1 MPRRPTRPARN
12 DLIPSSPT
20 AESRLTRW
28 LDRAHPA
35 VLNGYL
41 VALAFSTYFC
51 MYAFRKPFAA
61 AKYEALYF
69 LGTHVELKTAL
80 VIGQIIGYALSKFAG
95 IKVCSEANRRGRA
108 PTLIGLI
115 VAAELALVLFAVLP
129 PNWKVAAIFLNGL
142 PLGMV
147 WGLVVLYLEGRRTSE
162 LLLAGLSCSY
172 IISSGVVKNVGL
184 ALMAGD
190 GLFGLEFLRLPAPV
204 SETWMPAV
212 AGLIFLPAFFVSV
225 WLLNFTPEPTAQ
237 DIAERTERLPM
248 YRDDRRSF
256 LRQFAPG
263 IVLLVGAYFFLTAF
277 RDFRDNYQV
286 DLLTELGYRY
296 EDHKHAISLM
306 ELCVALGVMAGM
318 AALFLVRDNR
328 RALASV
334 FGFMVAGVLVLGG
347 ATALWQAQV
356 ISGMWWVLLLG
367 FGVYVTYVPFGS
379 VLFDRLIA
387 STRVAGTAV
396 FAIYVADALGY
407 TGSVIVQLYKDLIAG
422 DSTRTDFLARFAYFM
437 SAGGAIA
444 LAGSGWYFLT
454 WTHAPAVETAGLGPV
469 AESP

>member
-1 MPRRPTRPARN
+1 VSPSFRPLDSRPVDRR
-12 DLIPSSPT
+12 
-20 AESRLTRW
+20 RLTRW
-28 LDRAHPA
+28 LEGAHPA
-35 VLNGYL
+35 VLNGYV

-61 AKYEALYF
+61 AKYEAMYF

-80 VIGQIIGYALSKFAG
+80 VIGQIVGYALSKFAG
-95 IKVCSEANRRGRA
+95 IKVCSEANRSGRA

-129 PNWKVAAIFLNGL
+129 PNWKVVAIFLNGL

-172 IISSGVVKNVGL
+172 IISSGVVKNIGL

-190 GLFGLEFLRLPAPV
+190 GLLGVEALRLPAPI
-204 SETWMPAV
+204 SENWMPAV
-212 AGLIFLPAFFVSV
+212 AGLIFLPAFFISV
-225 WLLNFTPEPTAQ
+225 WLLNYTPEPTAL
-237 DIAERTERLPM
+237 DVVERTERLPM
-248 YRDDRRSF
+248 YRDERRSF
-256 LRQFAPG
+256 LLQFAPG

-296 EDHKHAISLM
+296 DDHKNAISVM
-306 ELCVALGVMAGM
+306 ELWVALGVMAGM
-318 AALFLVRDNR
+318 AALFLIRDNR
-328 RALASV
+328 RALMGV
-334 FGFMVAGVLVLGG
+334 FGIMVTGVLILGG
-347 ATALWQAQV
+347 ATALWQAGA

-367 FGVYVTYVPFGS
+367 FGVYATYVPFGS

-407 TGSVIVQLYKDLIAG
+407 TGSVMVQLYKDLFAG
-422 DSTRTDFLARFAYFM
+422 QLARVDFLARFAYYM

-444 LAGSGWYFLT
+444 LAASGWYFLT
-454 WTHAPAVETAGLGPV
+454 WSRGPQAEAASLEAVSEP
-469 AESP
+469 S